1 MGHRHRQGSPPWVL
15 VLAREFPKRR
25 PGLHGGSLAEVGV
38 LVSTVVLPE
47 RARSLAPSL
56 DWFVLLRH
64 RCPAGLKEFL
74 LKILPLPQG
83 HHVHLLYEA
92 PKGRRR

>member
-1 MGHRHRQGSPPWVL
+1 M
-15 VLAREFPKRR
+15 
-25 PGLHGGSLAEVGV
+25 AEVGV
-38 LVSTVVLPE
+38 LVLMVVLPE
-47 RARSLAPSL
+47 RTRNLVPSL
-56 DWFVLLRH
+56 DWFVLPRH

-74 LKILPLPQG
+74 LKILPLPRG